1 MKRGCKA
8 RGGGRVATILL
19 IDDSQTHRAEIR
31 SVIDASGLFER
42 VLEASDGLRGLKL
55 LLAEAVDVVL
65 CDLEMPGLDG
75 DKLLLARS
83 SRPGAANVPF
93 VFLTASQ
100 DMGRRARLLEDGA
113 CDAITKPFHPID
125 LVARL
130 RLHLKVK
137 RLQDEL
143 LVKNAT
149 LARLSTVD
157 ELTGLRSRRYVSEV
171 LSIEFQR
178 ARRYGTPLSLVM
190 ADLDHFK
197 AVNDCYGH
205 PGGDVVLKGVAELL
219 RGSLRATDV
228 AGRYGGE
235 EFLLVLPQIERDG
248 ALIMAERWRASIEHG
263 DFAAADGRPIHVEIS
278 VGVAQYASSM
288 ANTDALILAAD
299 QALYLAKQNG
309 RNRVELYEARASE
322 SETAPG
328 GAAPS
333 RIR

>member
-1 MKRGCKA
+1 
-8 RGGGRVATILL
+8 VATILL
-19 IDDSQTHRAEIR
+19 IDDSETHRAEIR
-31 SVIDASGLFER
+31 AAIEASGIFDR
-42 VLEASDGLRGLKL
+42 VLQAADGLRGLKL
-55 LLAEAVDVVL
+55 LLAEPVDVVL

-83 SRPGAANVPF
+83 ARPGAAEVPF

-113 CDAITKPFHPID
+113 CDAIAKPFHPMD
-125 LVARL
+125 LIARL

-178 ARRYGTPLSLVM
+178 ARRYGTALSLVM

-197 AVNDCYGH
+197 KVNDRYGH
-205 PGGDVVLKGVAELL
+205 PGGDAVLQGVAQLLL
-219 RGSLRATDV
+219 RSLRATDV
-228 AGRYGGE
+228 AGRFGGE
-235 EFLLVLPQIERDG
+235 ELLVVLPQIHGEG
-248 ALIMAERWRASIEHG
+248 AMIMAERWRASVEHT
-263 DFAAADGRPIHVEIS
+263 DFQASDGRPIHAELSI
-278 VGVAQYASSM
+278 GVAEYTADLP
-288 ANTDALILAAD
+288 NTDALIVAVD
-299 QALYLAKQNG
+299 KALYTAKQNG
-309 RNRVELYEARASE
+309 RNRVELFRPSGARQ
-322 SETAPG
+322 P
-328 GAAPS
+328 
-333 RIR
+333 